1 MHVMNRLRGFR
12 LAMAF
17 AAVLFTAGAA
27 VAAEPTVTIDP
38 NGDLNGPRDEATMS
52 ITTQCTLE
60 VSGTVSE
67 TAAMTVYIF
76 QSVGRL
82 INIGTFNAVPTCDG
96 DVHELSVVV
105 KAIPGLKFQ
114 PGPATLLV
122 SIAITTTDTATTPP
136 TTTVTTFSNGAKVK
150 LHP

>member
-12 LAMAF
+12 LAMAL

-27 VAAEPTVTIDP
+27 VAAAPTVTVDP
-38 NGDLNGPRDEATMS
+38 NGDLNGPPRNVATVS
-52 ITTQCTLE
+52 ITTQCTLDD
-60 VSGTVSE
+60 

-82 INIGTFNAVPTCDG
+82 INIGVGTVAAFTCSG
-96 DVHELSVVV
+96 DSDVSTVDVS
-105 KAIPGLKFQ
+105 AIPGLKFQ

-122 SIAITTTDTATTPP
+122 HTETDDGLGTITKSD
-136 TTTVTTFSNGAKVK
+136 SGAKVK
-150 LHP
+150 LRP